1 MKGLATRHVH
11 ALGFKTQKI
20 DKRDSKI
27 ILDVKEKDWRNLLIL
42 AYYSMSL
49 MPAFLLEGC
58 MASIIKSRMM
68 SGEFT
73 ISKPLELL
81 PLFNLLGKYENLFKN
96 EHMYEY
102 EGSQEIF
109 MQRIN
114 YFVD

>member
-1 MKGLATRHVH
+1 MSTRPVKGLATRHVH

-27 ILDVKEKDWRNLLIL
+27 ILDVKDKDWRNLLIL

-58 MASIIKSRMM
+58 MASIIKSREM

-73 ISKPLELL
+73 PDKPLELL

-102 EGSQEIF
+102 EGS
-109 MQRIN
+109 
-114 YFVD
+114 

>member
-1 MKGLATRHVH
+1 
-11 ALGFKTQKI
+11 
-20 DKRDSKI
+20 
-27 ILDVKEKDWRNLLIL
+27 
-42 AYYSMSL
+42 
-49 MPAFLLEGC
+49 

-73 ISKPLELL
+73 INKPLELL

>member
-1 MKGLATRHVH
+1 M
-11 ALGFKTQKI
+11 
-20 DKRDSKI
+20 
-27 ILDVKEKDWRNLLIL
+27 LDVKEKDWRNLLIL

-58 MASIIKSRMM
+58 MASIIKSRVV

-73 ISKPLELL
+73 SDKPLELL

-109 MQRIN
+109 MKRIN
-114 YFVD
+114 YFVDQGAFNISDDK